1 MTVDDV
7 FERLAGVVRETFHVL
22 PGTRVLQETTSADID
37 GWDSL
42 SHAMLI
48 MQVEEEFGV
57 ELPIERIYSLEN
69 VGELAEL
76 IRTTLEEKS

>member
-1 MTVDDV
+1 MTDDDI

-22 PGTRVLQETTSADID
+22 PATRVLEETTSADIN

-42 SHAMLI
+42 SHAILI
-48 MQVEEEFGV
+48 MRVEEEFGI

-76 IRTTLEEKS
+76 VRSTLEERP